1 MAKKANKK
9 TARGAKASPM
19 DFMLNYMKKSPE
31 APYRD
36 VAAAAKKAGHSVY
49 PIMFGR
55 AQVLL
60 GIRKAK
66 PRGAKKSTAAAS
78 TSARRGRKP
87 AAAAPEFKVKRGPGR
102 PRKNAPAAGAI
113 PLQVAGAAV
122 RGRWRPLADHLKGG
136 GRVGLRYAG
145 GEWML
150 ATS

>member
-1 MAKKANKK
+1 MAKKATKK
-9 TARGAKASPM
+9 TARAAKASPM
-19 DFMLNYMKKSPE
+19 DFMLSFMKKSPS

-60 GIRKAK
+60 GIKKAK
-66 PRGAKKSTAAAS
+66 PRGAKKATAAAA
-78 TSARRGRKP
+78 TPARRGRKP
-87 AAAAPEFKVKRGPGR
+87 AAVTPDFKIKRGPGR

-113 PLQVAGAAV
+113 PLSIAGAADLE
-122 RGRWRPLADHLKGG
+122 RWQAIVDHLNGG
-136 GRVGLRYAG
+136 GKVGLQYAG